1 MSYYIK
7 QQLISMNRP
16 KEKFVNL
23 KGITIHSTANI
34 GATSLNHFNYWNNA
48 DRQSSVHFIA
58 DWIDDYIL
66 QLIPENEIAWHTGS
80 WQGNREWLGIEM
92 CETADKNQFEIV
104 WNKTVWFVA
113 DLCIKHNWN
122 VDDNVW
128 SHNGLRSLYKGIDHT
143 DPYNYLTRMGKTWKQ
158 LCDAIDTKI
167 VELKNNKEG
176 VVNKVAD
183 VKTNTTIKTD
193 KDIYLSVRVLESK
206 ADELTKKII
215 AMGFATKRLDLA

>member
-1 MSYYIK
+1 MSFHIK
-7 QQLISMNRP
+7 QQFISNNRP
-16 KEKFVNL
+16 KEVFINL
-23 KGITIHSTANI
+23 KGIVLHSTANI
-34 GATSLNHFNYWNNA
+34 GATSLNHYNYWNNA

-92 CETADKNQFEIV
+92 AETNDKNQFDIV

-113 DLCIKHNWN
+113 DLCIRHNWN

-143 DPYNYLTRMGKTWKQ
+143 DPYNYLQRMGKTWQQ
-158 LCDAIDTKI
+158 LCNAINVKI
-167 VELKNNKEG
+167 AELKNNIKEG
-176 VVNKVAD
+176 TVQKVSD
-183 VKTNTTIKTD
+183 TIKETKDD

-206 ADELTKKII
+206 ADEVIKQII
-215 AMGFATKRLDLA
+215 KLGYATKRLELA

>member
-16 KEKFVNL
+16 KEKFINL

-34 GATSLNHFNYWNNA
+34 GGTSLNHFNYWNNA

-58 DWIDDYIL
+58 DWIGEEIY
-66 QLIPENEIAWHTGS
+66 QFIPENEIAWHTGS
-80 WQGNREWLGIEM
+80 WQGNREWLGVEM
-92 CETADKNQFEIV
+92 AETNDKNQFDIV

-113 DLCIKHNWN
+113 DLCIRHGWN

-143 DPYNYLTRMGKTWKQ
+143 DPYGYLTRMGKTWKQ
-158 LCDAIDTKI
+158 LCDAIDAKI
-167 VELKNNKEG
+167 IELKNNKEG

-183 VKTNTTIKTD
+183 TTKETKAD

-206 ADELTKKII
+206 ADLVAKQII
-215 AMGFATKRLDLA
+215 AMGYACKRLELA